1 MSAWHKF
8 TARALAQFMRDTQSL
23 PDEVPQATFPSNVM
37 GLVQNRFSGNHSGL
51 ARALHVHRMTVSAWA
66 NGKQRPSPVSL
77 VALAYCFGGEAMD
90 WIARR
95 IEPAILHP
103 TRSIDESVAQTVRR
117 PLRRDTTESVRAY
130 LISVLQSGEFPP
142 RSFAAVCKQ
151 FGVNQTVAKR
161 RCPDLAEQF
170 LSRYRVY
177 QTESK
182 RTREKFRRIMVESA
196 VNQPLIDG
204 RTLSYNQLA
213 KVLPPGMSARDRL
226 VRLEFQRLRKEAEAV
241 IQTVMQEPIGSPKQT
256 EVNS

>member
-1 MSAWHKF
+1 
-8 TARALAQFMRDTQSL
+8 
-23 PDEVPQATFPSNVM
+23 
-37 GLVQNRFSGNHSGL
+37 
-51 ARALHVHRMTVSAWA
+51 
-66 NGKQRPSPVSL
+66 
-77 VALAYCFGGEAMD
+77 MD